1 MNENKKA
8 YNRICEQWYEFRKQC
23 DINTCIVEFVK
34 KLKPNSKILDI
45 GCGTGY
51 PIASYCEQQGFMVT
65 GIDVSE
71 NMIQKA
77 KELHLEHAT
86 FLVKDILEFT
96 SIEKYDAII
105 AFDSLWHIPYN
116 RQKDIYPIVSS
127 LLNVGGYF
135 LFTHGKSDGSII
147 GTMFKETFYYSALDI
162 KKVHELL
169 MDHGFTI
176 VSSIEN
182 YQEKTTGDRDLLI
195 IAQKVH

>member
-1 MNENKKA
+1 MSQTRDA
-8 YNRICEQWYEFRKQC
+8 YNKICEQWNDFRNNCQ
-23 DINTCIVEFVK
+23 INTCIVEFVK
-34 KLKPNSKILDI
+34 SLKPNGKVLDV

-51 PIASYCEQQGFMVT
+51 PIADYLHQQGFIVT

-71 NMIQKA
+71 NMIAKA
-77 KELHLEHAT
+77 KELHLERAT
-86 FLVKDILEFT
+86 FLVKDILKFT
-96 SIEKYDAII
+96 SIEKYDVII

-116 RQKDIYPIVSS
+116 RQQDIYPIVSS

-135 LFTHGKSDGSII
+135 LFTHGKSDGSIT
-147 GTMFKETFYYSALDI
+147 GKMFGETFYYSALDV

-169 MDHGFTI
+169 IANGFTI

-195 IAQKVH
+195 VAQKIH